1 MFELVRFGLSDGH
14 EKLLQAASNFAT
26 EIFSAQLDPERR
38 EDRFV
43 ILSLRNRSTPVERL
57 RSTSKQSRKW
67 WRESGKFPCFTRLF
81 QSHIGWNDLGFSQ
94 YSIAHFLR
102 KVYIF
107 LKEEKNGGKL
117 QQVLV

>member
-43 ILSLRNRSTPVERL
+43 ILSLRSDRIRTC
-57 RSTSKQSRKW
+57 
-67 WRESGKFPCFTRLF
+67 G
-81 QSHIGWNDLGFSQ
+81 I
-94 YSIAHFLR
+94 
-102 KVYIF
+102 
-107 LKEEKNGGKL
+107 
-117 QQVLV
+117 VLPNAKSLVK

>member
-43 ILSLRNRSTPVERL
+43 ILSLRSDRIRTCGIVLPNAKASVFCLIL
-57 RSTSKQSRKW
+57 RA
-67 WRESGKFPCFTRLF
+67 FPCFF
-81 QSHIGWNDLGFSQ
+81 VQNPCFFVPQSPSFPRSPDL
-94 YSIAHFLR
+94 
-102 KVYIF
+102 
-107 LKEEKNGGKL
+107 
-117 QQVLV
+117 